1 MALTPRAHRIRPPTL
16 AQKRAFLESGAAWP
30 GMAPPQC
37 IETHA
42 SLVFL
47 TRDRVFKLK
56 KPVRLPHVDMRSL
69 PARARLCAEELRL
82 NRAMAGPVYRGLVA
96 LVQGRDGTLALG
108 GEGRIVD
115 WLVEME
121 RLPKAAMLDHRLS
134 EGPPPE
140 PAEIAAFGRVMIG
153 HYRRQIAP
161 PGAGQAYLA
170 RLLRELETDLA
181 HLHEMRAHL
190 PGPLD
195 AAMLASAG
203 QALRGCGPA
212 ILARG
217 AAGLVIEGHGDLR
230 AEHVC
235 LTQPPVAFDRVE
247 FDHDFRLIDPHA
259 EVLALGIDCSLR
271 GAGWIGPAL
280 SRQLHRAGFA
290 APPHAVTSV
299 YQVVQCLT
307 QARLAIDHL
316 RDPAPR
322 TPMKWGPR
330 AYRFLELA
338 KAELTAAGPVRPGC

>member
-1 MALTPRAHRIRPPTL
+1 MALILRAPRIRPPTL

-30 GMAPPQC
+30 GAAPPLC

-47 TRDRVFKLK
+47 TQDRVFKLK
-56 KPVRLPHVDMRSL
+56 KPVCLPHADMRSL

-96 LVQGRDGTLALG
+96 LVQRRDGALALG
-108 GEGRIVD
+108 GPGRIVD

-121 RLPKAAMLDHRLS
+121 RLPKAAMLDHRLT
-134 EGPPPE
+134 EGPPPQ
-140 PAEIAAFGRVMIG
+140 PAEIAAFGRAMIG
-153 HYRRQIAP
+153 FYRRQIAP
-161 PGAGQAYLA
+161 PGVGQTYLA

-195 AAMLASAG
+195 ARMLAAAA
-203 QALRGCGPA
+203 QALCACAPA

-235 LTQPPVAFDRVE
+235 LIHPPVAFDRVE

-259 EVLALGIDCSLR
+259 EVLALGIDCRLR
-271 GAGWIGPAL
+271 GVGWIGPAL
-280 SRQLHRAGFA
+280 SAQLHRAGFA
-290 APPHAVTSV
+290 APTPALAGA
-299 YQVVQCLT
+299 YQVVHCLT

-322 TPMKWGPR
+322 TPLKWAPR
-330 AYRFLELA
+330 AGRFLELA
-338 KAELTAAGPVRPGC
+338 KAILSGPCA